1 MLGTLSSK
9 SLPIDWSVSSQP
21 ASRSP
26 VWEAFYCL
34 SISAKSSH
42 IAEQQKV
49 AISYG
54 EASLL
59 ESLMIFFA
67 KLTISDDY
75 KKHLWCGNDVQAR
88 VSNYFTVRCLN
99 SPLQTWGTLCNQLWR
114 AELCCNPLN
123 CISSSK
129 SELPIPWQVSSWH
142 TFLGFALAVW
152 HAWGPHTG
160 KLWLK
165 HLMLTQQH
173 KSKGEPWVAS
183 LVCAPETKISQSLPC
198 QLLALHWEGEHE

>member
-21 ASRSP
+21 ALHSP
-26 VWEAFYCL
+26 VWEAF
-34 SISAKSSH
+34 
-42 IAEQQKV
+42 IALAYLPSQAILPSNFKV
-49 AISYG
+49 AIVYG
-54 EASLL
+54 EASLS

-75 KKHLWCGNDVQAR
+75 KKHLWCRNDMQAR
-88 VSNYFTVRCLN
+88 VSNFFTVTCLS
-99 SPLQTWGTLCNQLWR
+99 SPLQTRGTLCNQLWR
-114 AELCCNPLN
+114 AELCCNPLY
-123 CISSSK
+123 CISSLK
-129 SELPIPWQVSSWH
+129 SELPIPWQVLSWH
-142 TFLGFALAVW
+142 TFLGFALAVS

-165 HLMLTQQH
+165 HWMLTQQH

-183 LVCAPETKISQSLPC
+183 LACAPETKTSQSLPC
-198 QLLALHWEGEHE
+198 QLLALHWEGERE